1 MAVGPGP
8 DEGEG
13 FPRRLRPVALG
24 AGFRAFGLSLIGPFL
39 ALYLHNVLGVAYV
52 EVGILTAAVAVP
64 PLFLGGVGG
73 FLADRVGR
81 RRLYLTALLLEGAAL
96 TAAGFAMSAHSFVG
110 VVVAFGVSG
119 IGGSIAGPALSAYV
133 SDFAIGSVRTRAFTW
148 LRVGWNVG
156 FALGTGIG
164 GVLLVVLGFAP
175 VAWGAGAAT
184 LTGAAYLA
192 FSLAPSPYD
201 LRLRSAADAA
211 APVRPGSVRSSL
223 RILRRDQA
231 FLLFCLAFALGN
243 VTINQWGATFSLFVS
258 GPLGLPYSYLG
269 LGFAVNGLVV
279 VFGQVP
285 TTNLAI
291 GRRHTSLAIAGIVA
305 YVLAFLALGV
315 DALFPVAVVAVFFGA
330 VVLLTCGENLTSI
343 PFATLPSN
351 AAPPTEVGAYN
362 GAFGTIGGLG
372 TLAALVVGG
381 VALATVHNPVELWA
395 VLCAPAIPAILL
407 FLYVGGRLPR
417 TSNRA

>member
-1 MAVGPGP
+1 M
-8 DEGEG
+8 
-13 FPRRLRPVALG
+13 
-24 AGFRAFGLSLIGPFL
+24 
-39 ALYLHNVLGVAYV
+39 
-52 EVGILTAAVAVP
+52 
-64 PLFLGGVGG
+64 
-73 FLADRVGR
+73 
-81 RRLYLTALLLEGAAL
+81 
-96 TAAGFAMSAHSFVG
+96 
-110 VVVAFGVSG
+110 
-119 IGGSIAGPALSAYV
+119 
-133 SDFAIGSVRTRAFTW
+133 
-148 LRVGWNVG
+148 
-156 FALGTGIG
+156 
-164 GVLLVVLGFAP
+164 
-175 VAWGAGAAT
+175 
-184 LTGAAYLA
+184 
-192 FSLAPSPYD
+192 
-201 LRLRSAADAA
+201 
-211 APVRPGSVRSSL
+211 
-223 RILRRDQA
+223 
-231 FLLFCLAFALGN
+231 
-243 VTINQWGATFSLFVS
+243 
-258 GPLGLPYSYLG
+258 
-269 LGFAVNGLVV
+269 
-279 VFGQVP
+279 FGQVP